1 MDISRLSASR
11 YRNMAGTLCINDDVI
26 MLEKTHSL
34 FNRNITFQLNHVCAA
49 LIRKGSADFLVD
61 GTEYHV
67 KKNDLFVII
76 QQQEVRKI
84 NQSDDFEAHVL
95 LMSRE
100 YIDALNIPNAVQLFL
115 RVQRDPIIHLKGADF
130 GVYLNCFNM
139 IISTLHHT
147 NNPFQEQIVRHLI
160 KAYMYRLAYNLR
172 LNNYTPQ
179 SREEDVCLQFI
190 RLLEQYYKEQHSV
203 SFYAKKMNLTARYVS
218 SCVKTITSKTAIA
231 TINEMLLQHA
241 QQALKERNKTISEIS
256 YELGFTNPSVFGKF
270 FRTHMQIG
278 PREWRENNRE
288 SSANGII

>member
-1 MDISRLSASR
+1 MDISRLSANR
-11 YRNMAGTLCINDDVI
+11 YRSMMGTLCINDDVI
-26 MLEKTHSL
+26 MLEKTHSI

-61 GTEYHV
+61 GIEYHV

-115 RVQRDPIIHLKGADF
+115 RVQRDPIIHLKGAAF

-139 IISTLHHT
+139 IISTLHHHD
-147 NNPFQEQIVRHLI
+147 NPFQEQIVRHLI

-172 LNNYTPQ
+172 LNNYKPQ
-179 SREEDVCLQFI
+179 SREEEVCLQFI
-190 RLLEQYYKEQHSV
+190 RLMEQHYKEQHSV
-203 SFYAKKMNLTARYVS
+203 NFYAQKMNLTARYVS
-218 SCVKTITSKTAIA
+218 ACVKTITGKTALDTIA
-231 TINEMLLQHA
+231 DMLLQHA
-241 QQALKERNKTISEIS
+241 QQALRERNKTISEIS

-270 FRTHMQIG
+270 FRTHTKIG
-278 PREWRENNRE
+278 PREWRENNLQ
-288 SSANGII
+288 SSKHEII